1 MIAAILIIAAA
12 TGVALQMM
20 ALIDECL
27 RVGSGCLCQRHAVN
41 QRCPIHGS
49 EANR

>member
-1 MIAAILIIAAA
+1 MIPALLIIAAVV
-12 TGVALQMM
+12 GVALQMM
-20 ALIDECL
+20 ALINECL

-49 EANR
+49 ES